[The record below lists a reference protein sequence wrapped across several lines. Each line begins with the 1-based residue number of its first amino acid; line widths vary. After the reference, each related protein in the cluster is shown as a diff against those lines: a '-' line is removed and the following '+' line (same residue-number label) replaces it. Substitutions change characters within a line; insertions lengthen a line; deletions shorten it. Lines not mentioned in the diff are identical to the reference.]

1 MAASRRARL
10 KGLAT
15 RATTSAAAR
24 LGLDVVP
31 RGAYS
36 PLARVPAA
44 GDPSWE
50 RRLDLPGVR
59 LALDAQAAFIADT
72 LSEHVAAFA
81 VPAPFRLDNPFYGP
95 GDAELLFALLRHEP
109 PLRILEL
116 GSGWSTHVARAAAP
130 HADLVAV
137 DPQPIDA
144 VQLPLDRFAA
154 LEAGDVLFVDT
165 SHVVKRGGEVTRVVL
180 GVLPRLRKGVRA
192 SGRWTSSRTARGT
205 CATSS
210 TPSAPT
216 ATSSTRSRPTAS
228 TSASSPGPRPAS
240 VRPGTAPAPS
250 RRPTGGA
257 GRSGRG

>member
-31 RGAYS
+31 RGPYS

-50 RRLDLPGVR
+50 RRLDLPGLR
-59 LALDAQAAFIADT
+59 LGLDAQAAFITDA
-72 LSEHVAAFA
+72 LSAHVAAFA

-116 GSGWSTHVARAAAP
+116 GSGWSTHIARAAAP
-130 HADLVAV
+130 DADLVAV
-137 DPQPIDA
+137 DPQP
-144 VQLPLDRFAA
+144 QLA
-154 LEAGDVLFVDT
+154 LP
-165 SHVVKRGGEVTRVVL
+165 
-180 GVLPRLRKGVRA
+180 PRD
-192 SGRWTSSRTARGT
+192 
-205 CATSS
+205 
-210 TPSAPT
+210 PP
-216 ATSSTRSRPTAS
+216 
-228 TSASSPGPRPAS
+228 
-240 VRPGTAPAPS
+240 
-250 RRPTGGA
+250 
-257 GRSGRG
+257 

>member
-59 LALDAQAAFIADT
+59 LGLDAQAAFITDA

-137 DPQPIDA
+137 DPQP
-144 VQLPLDRFAA
+144 QLALPQDPTAHRRRAAPARPLRRP
-154 LEAGDVLFVDT
+154 
-165 SHVVKRGGEVTRVVL
+165 RGRRR
-180 GVLPRLRKGVRA
+180 PLRRHHPCGQ
-192 SGRWTSSRTARGT
+192 ARGRGH
-205 CATSS
+205 A
-210 TPSAPT
+210 
-216 ATSSTRSRPTAS
+216 RRP
-228 TSASSPGPRPAS
+228 R
-240 VRPGTAPAPS
+240 RAPAPADGRAREWQVDELQDS
-250 RRPTGGA
+250 QGNVRDELYTIGA
-257 GRSGRG
+257 HGYLVYKEQAYGINLGFEPGPAPGLR

>member
-59 LALDAQAAFIADT
+59 LGPRRAGGVHRRRPQRAR
-72 LSEHVAAFA
+72 AAFA

-130 HADLVAV
+130 HADWS
-137 DPQPIDA
+137 PSIHSP
-144 VQLPLDRFAA
+144 
-154 LEAGDVLFVDT
+154 
-165 SHVVKRGGEVTRVVL
+165 STRC
-180 GVLPRLRKGVRA
+180 
-192 SGRWTSSRTARGT
+192 SSRSTASPPSRP
-205 CATSS
+205 ATSS
-210 TPSAPT
+210 STPATWSSAGRGH
-216 ATSSTRSRPTAS
+216 ARRP
-228 TSASSPGPRPAS
+228 R
-240 VRPGTAPAPS
+240 RAPAPADGRAREWQVDELQDS
-250 RRPTGGA
+250 QGNVRDELYTMGA
-257 GRSGRG
+257 HGYLVYKEQAYGINLGFEPGPAPGLR